1 MKCRIMIED
10 ENGLFQAELEKDK
23 SVIEVTQN
31 LRNLLNM
38 KKVGT
43 YIILTDCAN
52 YNGCECSFRGN
63 SEKIAQQYD
72 VLTNYL
78 IQNNPEILMRV
89 IAAWESRTKNDD

>member
-10 ENGLFQAELEKDK
+10 ENGLFQAEMEKDK
-23 SVIEVTQN
+23 SVQDVITN

-52 YNGCECSFRGN
+52 YNGCSISFHGN
-63 SEKIAQQYD
+63 AEKIAKQYD
-72 VLTNYL
+72 ALTCF
-78 IQNNPEILMRV
+78 IVEQNPEILMRV
-89 IAAWESRTKNDD
+89 YSAWDMRTKK

>member
-10 ENGLFQAELEKDK
+10 EMDLFQAEMEKDK
-23 SVIEVTQN
+23 SVQDVITN

-52 YNGCECSFRGN
+52 YNGCSVSYNGN
-63 SEKIAQQYD
+63 AEKISQQYD
-72 VLTNYL
+72 VLTKHL
-78 IQNNPEILMRV
+78 VEHNPQILMRV
-89 IAAWESRTKNDD
+89 ISAWDQR